1 MRLLV
6 LGANSDIAHALAR
19 LFARRERAELVLAS
33 RDMPRLEKRA
43 QDVSVRTG
51 VRAEAVFFDACDFD
65 SHEGFYAALEP
76 KPDGVVLAFGEFGD
90 QGAAQKEFPLAR
102 RIIESNFTAA
112 VGILSVIAA
121 DFEARG
127 HGFVIG
133 IGSVAGLRG
142 RQSNYIYGAA
152 KAGLNVFLAGLRHRL
167 FRRGVQ
173 VMTVLPGFVRT
184 KMTENLDLPQRLV
197 VEPETA
203 AEAIY
208 RGWKKK
214 RPVVYA
220 PGFWRWIM
228 LVIRS
233 LPEAV
238 FNRTRL

>member
-33 RDMPRLEKRA
+33 RDMQRLEKRA
-43 QDVSVRTG
+43 RDVSVRTG

-65 SHEGFYAALEP
+65 SHEGFYAAIDP
-76 KPDGVVLAFGEFGD
+76 KPDGVVLAFGEFAD
-90 QGAAQKEFPLAR
+90 QAAAQKDFRLAH

-112 VGILSVIAA
+112 AGILSVIAS
-121 DFEARG
+121 DFEVRG
-127 HGFVIG
+127 HGFIVG

-173 VMTVLPGFVRT
+173 VTTVLPGFVRT

-197 VEPETA
+197 VEPEAA

-228 LVIRS
+228 LIIRFM
-233 LPEAV
+233 PEAV

>member
-1 MRLLV
+1 MR
-6 LGANSDIAHALAR
+6 
-19 LFARRERAELVLAS
+19 AS
-33 RDMPRLEKRA
+33 SPNPT
-43 QDVSVRTG
+43 VWYWPSGSSSTSVP
-51 VRAEAVFFDACDFD
+51 
-65 SHEGFYAALEP
+65 P
-76 KPDGVVLAFGEFGD
+76 K
-90 QGAAQKEFPLAR
+90 KEFPLAR

-112 VGILSVIAA
+112 VGILGVIAA

-127 HGFVIG
+127 HGFIIG

-152 KAGLNVFLAGLRHRL
+152 KAGLNIFLAGLRHRL

-197 VEPETA
+197 AEPEVA

-228 LVIRS
+228 LVIRA

>member
-33 RDMPRLEKRA
+33 RDMQRLEKKAR
-43 QDVSVRTG
+43 DVSVRTG

-65 SHEGFYAALEP
+65 SHEGFYGAIDP
-76 KPDGVVLAFGEFGD
+76 KPDGVVLAFGEFAD
-90 QGAAQKEFPLAR
+90 QAAAQKDFRLAR

-112 VGILSVIAA
+112 AAILSVIAA

-127 HGFVIG
+127 HGFIIG

-197 VEPETA
+197 VEPEAA

-228 LVIRS
+228 LIIRS

>member
-19 LFARRERAELVLAS
+19 LFARRERADLVLAS

-65 SHEGFYAALEP
+65 SHEGFYAALDP

-102 RIIESNFTAA
+102 RIIKSNFTAA

-127 HGFVIG
+127 HGFIIG

-197 VEPETA
+197 VEPDTA
-203 AEAIY
+203 AEVIY

>member
-19 LFARRERAELVLAS
+19 LFAGRERAELVLAS
-33 RDMPRLEKRA
+33 RDMQRLEKKAR
-43 QDVSVRTG
+43 DVSVRTG

-65 SHEGFYAALEP
+65 AHAGFYAALDP
-76 KPDGVVLAFGEFGD
+76 KPDGVMLAFGEFAD
-90 QGAAQKEFPLAR
+90 RAAAQKDTLLAR

-112 VGILSVIAA
+112 AGILSVIAA

-127 HGFVIG
+127 HGFIIG
-133 IGSVAGLRG
+133 IGSAAGLRG
-142 RQSNYIYGAA
+142 RQSNYIYGSA
-152 KAGLNVFLAGLRHRL
+152 KAGLHVFLAGLRHRL
-167 FRRGVQ
+167 FRRGVH

-197 VEPETA
+197 VEPEAA

-228 LVIRS
+228 LIIRCM
-233 LPEAV
+233 PEAV